1 MLESFIHRF
10 KGDRYL
16 WLFTTVLTL
25 FSLMVVYSSTE
36 SLAFREKASLEYYL
50 LKHAVFGLAGLF
62 IMFALHYLNY
72 RVYRKLAV
80 LIFFIAIPLLFY
92 TLFAG
97 TTINDANRWITI
109 PGIGLSFQSSDLAK
123 IALVLLLARLL
134 SDKTVDFSSWALFQ
148 KCMVPISVV
157 FTLILPTNLSTAAML
172 FGTGIVIMFM
182 GRFSVSKLLL
192 AGMIMISILCLSIIT
207 GIPKRAETWKAR
219 IVRYS
224 EDTDENADEN
234 IQTKHSKIAVASG
247 GFFGEGPGNG
257 KQKNYLPHAYSDF
270 VYAIII
276 EEYGLIGGAVV
287 FLIYLL
293 IFQRGLAIAR
303 KAQSPFG
310 ALISVGLTFLF
321 LLQAIINMAVSLDL
335 FPVTGQTLPLLSLGG
350 SSQLITFIS
359 LGIVQSVA
367 RDSGEAEA
375 MKQPENVVL
384 T

>member
-1 MLESFIHRF
+1 MLESIIHRF

-16 WLFTTVLTL
+16 WLFTSVLAL

-36 SLAFREKASLEYYL
+36 SLAFREKASLEFYL
-50 LKHAVFGLAGLF
+50 FKHAAFGLVGLC

-80 LIFFIAIPLLFY
+80 IIFGLAVPLMLY
-92 TLFAG
+92 TLLAG
-97 TTINDANRWITI
+97 STINDANRWITI
-109 PGIGLSFQSSDLAK
+109 PGIGLSFQSSDFAK
-123 IALVLLLARLL
+123 IALILLLARFL
-134 SDKTVDFSSWALFQ
+134 SDKTVDFSSWSLFW
-148 KCMVPISVV
+148 KCMIPTSII
-157 FTLILPTNLSTAAML
+157 FAMILPTNLSTAAML
-172 FGTGIVIMFM
+172 FGTGMVIMFM
-182 GRFSVSKLLL
+182 GRFSISKLFL
-192 AGMIMISILCLSIIT
+192 AGLIMVSILGLSIST

-219 IVRYS
+219 IFRFT
-224 EDTDENADEN
+224 EDNHETGDEN
-234 IQTKHSKIAVASG
+234 IQTKHAKIAIASG

-276 EEYGLIGGAVV
+276 EEYGLIGG
-287 FLIYLL
+287 FIIFMIYLL

-310 ALISVGLTFLF
+310 ALIAVGLTFLF

-335 FPVTGQTLPLLSLGG
+335 FPVTGQTLPLLSMGG

-359 LGIVQSVA
+359 LGVVQSVA
-367 RDSGEAEA
+367 RDSEEADA